1 MSENVDIDYIK
12 ERVLCKF
19 PLLGVNLEKLNVVAS
34 DDIMTAAT
42 DGNTVYYSPKFFSGL
57 NENQQTFTFTH
68 EVMHV
73 TFNHI
78 MRCKN
83 RDLQLWNVATD
94 AVINQILQHEGLD
107 IPQGYIN
114 IPQALNKSADEMYD
128 LLLKEK
134 ENSKEH
140 KLAQYENKKQDQQQE
155 QQDQQQGG
163 NSQQGEQ
170 SQQQGGNSQQG
181 EQSQQQGGNSQQ
193 GLQDQQQG
201 GNSQQGEQSQ
211 QQGGNS
217 QQGEQDQ
224 QQGGSSQQGQQ
235 QSGNSQQGLQD
246 QQQGG
251 NSQQGEQDQQQG
263 GSSQQGQQQSGNS
276 QQGLQDQQQGGNSQQ
291 GEQSQQQGGNSQQGE
306 QSQQQGGSSQQG
318 LQNQQ
323 SEQSEQSRQSGQSGQ
338 SGQEN
343 SLGQS
348 TSGNLS
354 AEEKNTGESVE
365 NEQSQTRQNS
375 DNQQYS
381 SNNQTKEHSPNQ
393 QAGGQSSQSLSGQ
406 SKNQFTGESQAPQND
421 NNSILTENN
430 LRDAGNANAG
440 GGNHDIWKEVIKEHE
455 DKEKKKTLIEH
466 VKKIFHRE
474 GNKSQQ
480 QNNVGAKSY
489 SLDSDS
495 YGGKQQDGSD
505 ENYERNFLKDNEQ
518 KRHDFAQ
525 KSRISIEKNKYRTLK
540 KAMADKNIAERFGEV
555 GESEHKV
562 ADWRKILKKSIE
574 EEDSRWSYRRSSA
587 ANDYMAR
594 VEDIEEESKS
604 KTQVMIDVSGSV
616 SGGLVREFL
625 RQIKPILKDSDLEV
639 GFFDDVV
646 YEFKKIKKAKDI
658 DNLNISGGGGTNI
671 DNAIRAFSRKKE
683 INKIV
688 FTDGYGYMPRA
699 DLAKMNVLWVVYD
712 NDNFDP
718 ICGQVIYVNRHDI
731 MKNYKDH
738 TENRNYYDADDDY
751 GLSMQYALKNRRSR

>member
-1 MSENVDIDYIK
+1 M
-12 ERVLCKF
+12 LH
-19 PLLGVNLEKLNVVAS
+19 
-34 DDIMTAAT
+34 
-42 DGNTVYYSPKFFSGL
+42 
-57 NENQQTFTFTH
+57 QQ
-68 EVMHV
+68 
-73 TFNHI
+73 
-78 MRCKN
+78 
-83 RDLQLWNVATD
+83 
-94 AVINQILQHEGLD
+94 G
-107 IPQGYIN
+107 
-114 IPQALNKSADEMYD
+114 
-128 LLLKEK
+128 
-134 ENSKEH
+134 
-140 KLAQYENKKQDQQQE
+140 

-163 NSQQGEQ
+163 NSQQGQ
-170 SQQQGGNSQQG
+170 
-181 EQSQQQGGNSQQ
+181 
-193 GLQDQQQG
+193 
-201 GNSQQGEQSQ
+201 
-211 QQGGNS
+211 
-217 QQGEQDQ
+217 
-224 QQGGSSQQGQQ
+224 
-235 QSGNSQQGLQD
+235 
-246 QQQGG
+246 
-251 NSQQGEQDQQQG
+251 
-263 GSSQQGQQQSGNS
+263 
-276 QQGLQDQQQGGNSQQ
+276 
-291 GEQSQQQGGNSQQGE
+291 
-306 QSQQQGGSSQQG
+306 
-318 LQNQQ
+318 QNQ
-323 SEQSEQSRQSGQSGQ
+323 QSGQSGQ

-348 TSGNLS
+348 ASGNLS
-354 AEEKNTGESVE
+354 DEEKNTRESVE

-421 NNSILTENN
+421 NNSILTESN
-430 LRDAGNANAG
+430 LRNAGNANAG
-440 GGNHDIWKEVIKEHE
+440 GGNHDIWKEVIKEYE
-455 DKEKKKTLIEH
+455 DKEKKKTLSEH

-474 GNKSQQ
+474 SNKSQQ

-495 YGGKQQDGSD
+495 YGSKQQDGSD

-518 KRHDFAQ
+518 KRHDIAQ
-525 KSRISIEKNKYRTLK
+525 KSRISIEKNKYQTLK
-540 KAMADKNIAERFGEV
+540 KAMADKNIAERLGEV

-562 ADWRKILKKSIE
+562 ADWRKILKKSIEE

-604 KTQVMIDVSGSV
+604 KTQVMIDVSCSV

-671 DNAIRAFSRKKE
+671 DNAVRAFSRKKE

-688 FTDGYGYMPRA
+688 FTDGCGYMPRA

-712 NDNFDP
+712 NDNFNP
-718 ICGQVIYVNRHDI
+718 ICGQVIYVNRRDI

-738 TENRNYYDADDDY
+738 PESRNYYDADDDY
-751 GLSMQYALKNRRSR
+751 GLSMQYVLKNRRSR

>member
-1 MSENVDIDYIK
+1 M
-12 ERVLCKF
+12 LH
-19 PLLGVNLEKLNVVAS
+19 
-34 DDIMTAAT
+34 
-42 DGNTVYYSPKFFSGL
+42 
-57 NENQQTFTFTH
+57 QQ
-68 EVMHV
+68 
-73 TFNHI
+73 
-78 MRCKN
+78 
-83 RDLQLWNVATD
+83 
-94 AVINQILQHEGLD
+94 G
-107 IPQGYIN
+107 
-114 IPQALNKSADEMYD
+114 
-128 LLLKEK
+128 
-134 ENSKEH
+134 
-140 KLAQYENKKQDQQQE
+140 

-163 NSQQGEQ
+163 NSQQGQ
-170 SQQQGGNSQQG
+170 
-181 EQSQQQGGNSQQ
+181 
-193 GLQDQQQG
+193 
-201 GNSQQGEQSQ
+201 
-211 QQGGNS
+211 
-217 QQGEQDQ
+217 
-224 QQGGSSQQGQQ
+224 
-235 QSGNSQQGLQD
+235 
-246 QQQGG
+246 
-251 NSQQGEQDQQQG
+251 
-263 GSSQQGQQQSGNS
+263 
-276 QQGLQDQQQGGNSQQ
+276 
-291 GEQSQQQGGNSQQGE
+291 
-306 QSQQQGGSSQQG
+306 
-318 LQNQQ
+318 QNQ
-323 SEQSEQSRQSGQSGQ
+323 QSGQSGQ

-348 TSGNLS
+348 ASGNLS
-354 AEEKNTGESVE
+354 DEEKNTRESVE

-421 NNSILTENN
+421 NNSILTESN
-430 LRDAGNANAG
+430 LRNAGNANAG
-440 GGNHDIWKEVIKEHE
+440 GGNHDIWKEVIKEYE

-474 GNKSQQ
+474 SNKSQQ

-495 YGGKQQDGSD
+495 YGSKQQDGSD

-518 KRHDFAQ
+518 KRHDIAQ
-525 KSRISIEKNKYRTLK
+525 KSRISIEKNKYQTLK

-625 RQIKPILKDSDLEV
+625 RHVKTMLKDSDLEV

-671 DNAIRAFSRKKE
+671 DNAVRAFSRKKE

-688 FTDGYGYMPRA
+688 FTDGCGYMPRA

-712 NDNFDP
+712 NDNFNP
-718 ICGQVIYVNRHDI
+718 ICGQVIYVNRRDI

-738 TENRNYYDADDDY
+738 PESRNYYDADDDY
-751 GLSMQYALKNRRSR
+751 GLSMQYVLKNRRSR

>member
-181 EQSQQQGGNSQQ
+181 
-193 GLQDQQQG
+193 LQD
-201 GNSQQGEQSQ
+201 
-211 QQGGNS
+211 
-217 QQGEQDQ
+217 
-224 QQGGSSQQGQQ
+224 
-235 QSGNSQQGLQD
+235 
-246 QQQGG
+246 
-251 NSQQGEQDQQQG
+251 
-263 GSSQQGQQQSGNS
+263 
-276 QQGLQDQQQGGNSQQ
+276 
-291 GEQSQQQGGNSQQGE
+291 QQQGGNSQQGE